1 MVAATV
7 TASATVAASAATLVA
22 ATVTASATVA
32 ASATT
37 LVASA
42 VTASAVAASAATLV
56 AATVAELALRASAA
70 KTVVARSA
78 LALKTANLVV
88 YGIELDL
95 HAFDLGSVEGH
106 LNVVNARLRHVKVA
120 LFSTTVH
127 ALDVVFAEANGFAQK
142 VFE

>member
-1 MVAATV
+1 M
-7 TASATVAASAATLVA
+7 
-22 ATVTASATVA
+22 
-32 ASATT
+32 
-37 LVASA
+37 
-42 VTASAVAASAATLV
+42 V

>member
-7 TASATVAASAATLVA
+7 TASATVAASAA
-22 ATVTASATVA
+22 
-32 ASATT
+32 T

-127 ALDVVFAEANGFAQK
+127 ALNVVFAEANGFAQK